1 MAAYPR
7 MDAYQ
12 RSRYEQGIDAKI
24 VVMGN
29 TGRYHLLA
37 ALDFLLA

>member
-1 MAAYPR
+1 MMAQYPR
-7 MDAYQ
+7 MDPFL

-29 TGRYHLLA
+29 TGLVVFHYLS
-37 ALDFLLA
+37 